1 MIKQKE
7 ALDILEDIKKLYDL
21 WVSFNSFLMKSFT
34 NEAINQEME
43 QQFLDIKSM
52 TSKYLRVLA
61 QKIDSKQ
68 FKYEPDKMTNLLRQ
82 AISIVHLRGLPL
94 ADRKNLVLLWHEVY
108 IHLTQVMGAFEFIAE
123 GYQPKKKESK
133 DTSIA
138 ALKKGAADA
147 QKKGKKEGSG
157 KTVLMIVLLLIAA
170 GAVFFIVQRR

>member
-7 ALDILEDIKKLYDL
+7 ALDMLEDIRKLHEL
-21 WVSFNSFLMKSFT
+21 WISFDQFLLKSFT
-34 NEAINQEME
+34 TDPISQEME
-43 QQFLDIKSM
+43 QQFLDIKSK

-82 AISIVHLRGLPL
+82 AISIIHLRGLPM
-94 ADRKNLVLLWHEVY
+94 ADRKNLIILWHEAY
-108 IHLTQVMGAFEFIAE
+108 IHLTQVMGAFEFISE
-123 GYQPKKKESK
+123 GYQPKKKESR

-147 QKKGKKEGSG
+147 QKRNKKEGMG
-157 KTVLMIVLLLIAA
+157 KTIIMIALFILIV
-170 GAVFFIVQRR
+170 GVVFFMIKR